1 MVSQNTHS
9 KYCNKPYIVTR
20 LIQKLLHL
28 MDLSG
33 YLKRLETITR
43 IKVRIRVDTW
53 NRFSEEFAIRS
64 TILFCLILAHS
75 KPEFDLLLWLPIR
88 HPNSSQRP
96 QYEQ

>member
-33 YLKRLETITR
+33 YLKHLKTITR
-43 IKVRIRVDTW
+43 IKLCIRVDT
-53 NRFSEEFAIRS
+53 
-64 TILFCLILAHS
+64 
-75 KPEFDLLLWLPIR
+75 
-88 HPNSSQRP
+88 
-96 QYEQ
+96 